1 VRGTRAVACIVCTPH
16 IPTTPTV
23 RARRGIKIGEWA
35 LKKLSNQVRA
45 FVGNEGGMETVEWA
59 VMAAIIV
66 AGLVMVISALGTNVV
81 NKFSYLKAQTN

>member
-1 VRGTRAVACIVCTPH
+1 
-16 IPTTPTV
+16 
-23 RARRGIKIGEWA
+23 

-66 AGLVMVISALGTNVV
+66 AGLVMIISALGTNVV

>member
-1 VRGTRAVACIVCTPH
+1 
-16 IPTTPTV
+16 V
-23 RARRGIKIGEWA
+23 RARRGITIGEWA

-66 AGLVMVISALGTNVV
+66 AGLVMIISALGTNVV